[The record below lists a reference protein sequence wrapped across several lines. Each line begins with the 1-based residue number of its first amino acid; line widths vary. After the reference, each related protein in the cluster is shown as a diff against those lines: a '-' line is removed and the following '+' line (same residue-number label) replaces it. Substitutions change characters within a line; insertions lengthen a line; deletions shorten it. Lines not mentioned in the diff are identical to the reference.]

1 MCVAEHF
8 FPCQLPQLRCFRSSF
23 LSIPQTMLYVFAIS
37 GAPWLKVGITSQPSA
52 WDRVRR
58 GFWTNAHPAEVC
70 GKLGFDGLVLL
81 ALFQGG
87 LALERLVQSRFPA
100 DSYEFWHSVRLP
112 GILEMLRS
120 EAVEIPA
127 GNWPPR
133 PEGAE
138 CADHRPCCGGRAYDC
153 FDCARVF
160 ATWSQLKQHRAGAHS
175 KLPKVPCPS
184 CGGLVKHARNMK
196 AHQKICRGRR

>member
-1 MCVAEHF
+1 
-8 FPCQLPQLRCFRSSF
+8 
-23 LSIPQTMLYVFAIS
+23 MLYVFS
-37 GAPWLKVGITSQPSA
+37 LPGGAWVKIGFTTG
-52 WDRVRR
+52 RVRMR
-58 GFWTNAHPAEVC
+58 GFWMNAHPPEVC
-70 GKLGFDGLVLL
+70 GRLGFDGLVLL

-138 CADHRPCCGGRAYDC
+138 CADRRPCCGGRAYDC

-160 ATWSQLKQHRAGAHS
+160 ATWAHLKQHKADVHS
-175 KLPKVPCPS
+175 GKGKPVECLSCMKVI
-184 CGGLVKHARNMK
+184 KQARNMK